1 MVPSDPVPC
10 SASMQRDRA
19 SDIKDLREPIDVAAS
34 SPLAWNRSVTAAL
47 PKTQGYVL
55 GPWISDI
62 GSSVLSAN
70 TPAGFAQ
77 PLLERLVAETRRAVV
92 ASIGVRPPAHPTVAG
107 RAMLAALSEA
117 QLRALYPSVG
127 ALVTHAGPRP
137 GPGNCECVRGTK
149 PAHPR
154 QDLIEWP
161 SISCSN
167 SS

>member
-1 MVPSDPVPC
+1 
-10 SASMQRDRA
+10 
-19 SDIKDLREPIDVAAS
+19 
-34 SPLAWNRSVTAAL
+34 
-47 PKTQGYVL
+47 
-55 GPWISDI
+55 
-62 GSSVLSAN
+62 VLSAN
-70 TPAGFAQ
+70 TLAGFAQ
-77 PLLERLVAETRRAVV
+77 PLLERLVAETQRAVV
-92 ASIGVRPPAHPTVAG
+92 AGIRARLPAHLPTTG

-127 ALVTHAGPRP
+127 ALVTHAGP
-137 GPGNCECVRGTK
+137 GNCECVHGTE